1 MKRTGTP
8 GNLGSTSLLPSNEAD
23 SLAQMGTRL
32 LLRLYLNRTG
42 AVTVEYAMLTGLVAI
57 TCTSAFLAFGPA
69 LSGAFEQ
76 TRGMLMLPI
85 P

>member
-8 GNLGSTSLLPSNEAD
+8 GNLGRTSLLPSSEAV
-23 SLAQMGTRL
+23 SLGQMGIRL

-57 TCTSAFLAFGPA
+57 SCTASFLAFGPA
-69 LSGAFEQ
+69 LSGAFEN
-76 TRGMLMLPI
+76 TRGMIMLPI